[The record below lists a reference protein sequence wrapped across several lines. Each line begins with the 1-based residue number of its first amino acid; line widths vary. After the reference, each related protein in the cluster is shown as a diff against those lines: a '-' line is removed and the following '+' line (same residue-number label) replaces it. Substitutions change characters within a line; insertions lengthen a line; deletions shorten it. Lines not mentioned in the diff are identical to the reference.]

1 MNYYEQ
7 MISNAEYTEALRMQ
21 KRTIQLAEPLRRK
34 LLKSIQDESI
44 KFTESDSIRLSAFE
58 DVISDQQIRIDELLR
73 QDDEEEEVD
82 PKPTGPDP
90 RQKGFDKSKSR
101 LFEIDIENY
110 KLIKSVPGITY
121 HDKIIKYL
129 TDNQLPITP
138 ENKLVLRTLLLRKS
152 YESDIL
158 AQLNTFIRRIKR
170 RGLKSVEDAEQSTQ
184 ILKGLIDK
192 GTTLQSAAKETL
204 LEPVWALEES
214 LQEAL
219 NLLDTLYANYIPFK
233 LNNI

>member
-7 MISNAEYTEALRMQ
+7 MISNAEYTEARRMQ
-21 KRTIQLAEPLRRK
+21 KRTIQLAEPLRQK
-34 LLKSIQDESI
+34 LLKSMQDKSVS
-44 KFTESDSIRLSAFE
+44 FTERDSIRLSAFE
-58 DVISDQQIRIDELLR
+58 DVISDQQIRIDELLS

-82 PKPTGPDP
+82 TKPTGPDP
-90 RQKGFDKSKSR
+90 RQKDFDKNKSR
-101 LFEIDIENY
+101 LFAIDIENY

-138 ENKLVLRTLLLRKS
+138 QNKLVLRTVLLRKS
-152 YESDIL
+152 YESDIM
-158 AQLNTFIRRIKR
+158 AQLDTFTRRMKR
-170 RGLKSVEDAEQSTQ
+170 RGLKSVEDAEQSTK

-192 GTTLQSAAKETL
+192 ATILQSAAKETL

-214 LQEAL
+214 LMDAR
-219 NLLDTLYANYIPFK
+219 NLLDTLYTNYIPFK
-233 LNNI
+233 LNNL